1 MFSASTGAAEG
12 ARENALPYPGWLGRL
27 TLELAQVGKR
37 TVIARRR
44 HEGPLLVQR
53 AFQEPDGG
61 CQVYLVHPPGGVV
74 GGDRLC
80 GDFSLGSDARALITS
95 PAAAKLYASAG
106 PRALLE
112 QTCSVGAGAVL
123 ELLPQE
129 TIVYDGAQAFAQ
141 TEVTLGAGAH
151 FFGWDITCLGRD
163 ARGFASGRF
172 EQVWRLSRQGR
183 LLWTERACFEGG
195 SAVLRAAWGLAG
207 RPVLGMFVATGA
219 TPGHVDAVRQVL
231 PESSRDW
238 FSASQLGEVLV
249 CRYLGY
255 SAEVAKQSFCAA
267 WAVLRERVS
276 KRNAVVPRVW
286 AL

>member
-1 MFSASTGAAEG
+1 
-12 ARENALPYPGWLGRL
+12 
-27 TLELAQVGKR
+27 VGNR
-37 TVIARRR
+37 TAIVRRR

-53 AFQEPDGG
+53 AFREPDGG

-80 GDFSLGSDARALITS
+80 ANFDLGSGARALITS

-112 QTCSVGAGAVL
+112 QTCSIGAGAAL
-123 ELLPQE
+123 ELFPQE
-129 TIVYDGAQAFAQ
+129 TIVYDGAHAFAR
-141 TEVTLGAGAH
+141 TEVKLGAGAH
-151 FFGWDITCLGRD
+151 FFGWDVICLGRD
-163 ARGFASGRF
+163 ARGFARGRF
-172 EQVWRLSRQGR
+172 EQLWRLSREGR
-183 LLWTERACFEGG
+183 LLWSERACFEGG
-195 SAVLRAAWGLAG
+195 SAVLGAPWGLAG

-219 TPGHVDAVRQVL
+219 EAGHVDAVRQAL
-231 PESSRDW
+231 PASSRDW

-267 WAVLRERVS
+267 WAVLRQRVS
-276 KRNAVVPRVW
+276 RRDAVLPRVW